1 MRSVSAAQSQ
11 LQNVSLRSHG
21 EIVPASTPIT
31 ASVATVVHDP
41 GPSLSVAVGSPHRAV
56 VLGVCCTALFMVGLD
71 NTSAVIHDNVF
82 ANNSQPVH
90 TGTFR
95 YAALLILG
103 NDASTSYIVNNTF
116 TNNGA

>member
-21 EIVPASTPIT
+21 EMVPASTPIT

-56 VLGVCCTALFMVGLD
+56 VLGVCCSALFMVGLD
-71 NTSAVIHDNVF
+71 NT
-82 ANNSQPVH
+82 
-90 TGTFR
+90 
-95 YAALLILG
+95 
-103 NDASTSYIVNNTF
+103 IVNVGLPEIGRSLHT
-116 TNNGA
+116 